1 MEPRQKIVKLGVIGL
16 GGRGRGL
23 LSLLLEMEDVE
34 ITAVC
39 DLYEERL
46 QLGMELVAQSGR
58 PAAEAYGD
66 YKKLLARED
75 LQGVIIA
82 TTWITHAE
90 IAIAAM
96 KAGKY
101 AGIEVGGAASLEECW
116 DLVRTSEQ
124 TGVPCMLLE
133 NCCYGR
139 EELAV
144 MNMVKQGLLGE
155 LIHCQC
161 GYEHDLRDEVA
172 LGEQNKHN
180 RYRNYLHRN
189 GELYPIHG
197 LGPVSKTLNINRGN
211 RLVSLTSM
219 ASKARG
225 LKQWAAEQFGE
236 NDPLAKTEFAQGDIV
251 TTMIKCAGG
260 ETIHI
265 IHDTTLPRPYSRAG
279 RVQGTKGL
287 WMEDNNSVH
296 IEGRSPAHTWESFDP
311 YREEYEHPIW
321 KEYLNM
327 GVRGGHGGMDYLVLR
342 SFAESV
348 MNGTQTP
355 IDVYD
360 TAVWM
365 AITVLSEESVALG
378 SAPVSIPDFTKG
390 KWISREEAPVS
401 RYSLDAIRDELFN
414 R

>member
-1 MEPRQKIVKLGVIGL
+1 MGNTQATVKLGVIGL

-23 LSLLLEMEDVE
+23 LTNLLEMEDVE

-46 QLGMELVAQSGR
+46 QLGLEIVDQAGR
-58 PAAEAYGD
+58 PRAEGYTD
-66 YKKLLARED
+66 YKKLLTRED

-90 IAIAAM
+90 IAVAAM

-101 AGIEVGGAASLEECW
+101 AGIEVGGAATLEECW
-116 DLVRTSEQ
+116 ELVRTSEQ

-139 EELAV
+139 DELAV
-144 MNMVKQGLLGE
+144 LNIVKQGLLGE

-161 GYEHDLRDEVA
+161 GYEHDLREEVA
-172 LGEQNKHN
+172 LGEQRKHN
-180 RYRNYLHRN
+180 RYRNYLNRN

-197 LGPVSKTLNINRGN
+197 LGPISKTLHINRGN

-219 ASKARG
+219 SSKARG
-225 LKQWAAEQFGE
+225 INHWAADKFGE
-236 NDPLAKTEFAQGDIV
+236 NDPIAKTHFAQGDIV

-260 ETIHI
+260 ETITI

-287 WMEDNNSVH
+287 WMEDNNSIH
-296 IEGRSPAHTWESFDP
+296 IEGRSPEHTWESFDS
-311 YREEYEHPIW
+311 YRQQYEHPIW
-321 KEYLNM
+321 KQYQDM

-342 SFAESV
+342 AFTESV
-348 MNGTQTP
+348 MNQTQTP

-360 TAVWM
+360 TAVWR
-365 AITVLSEESVALG
+365 AITALSEESVALG
-378 SAPVSIPDFTKG
+378 SMPVSIPDFTKG
-390 KWISREEAPVS
+390 KWITREAGPAS
-401 RYSLDAIRDELFN
+401 QYSLDTIHEELFF

>member
-1 MEPRQKIVKLGVIGL
+1 MEQRQKAVKLGVIGL

-23 LSLLLEMEDVE
+23 LSLLLDMDDVE

-39 DLYEERL
+39 DKYEERL
-46 QLGMELVAQSGR
+46 QLGLELVEKAGR
-58 PAAEAYGD
+58 PSAEGYTD
-66 YKKLLARED
+66 YKRLLARED

-90 IAIAAM
+90 IAVAAM

-116 DLVRTSEQ
+116 ELVRTSEQ
-124 TGVPCMLLE
+124 TGIPCMLLE

-139 EELAV
+139 DELAV
-144 MNMVKQGLLGE
+144 MNIVKQGLLGE

-172 LGEQNKHN
+172 LGEQTKHN
-180 RYRNYLHRN
+180 RYRNYLNRN

-211 RLVSLTSM
+211 RLLTLTSM
-219 ASKARG
+219 SSKARG
-225 LKQWAAEQFGE
+225 IKQWAAEKFGE

-287 WMEDNNSVH
+287 WMEDNNSIH
-296 IEGRSPAHTWESFDP
+296 IEGRSPAHAWEPFPP
-311 YREEYEHPIW
+311 YREQYEHPIW
-321 KEYLNM
+321 KAYLEV
-327 GVRGGHGGMDYLVLR
+327 GVRGGHDGMDYLVLR
-342 SFAESV
+342 AFAESV
-348 MNGTQTP
+348 MNRTQTP

-365 AITVLSEESVALG
+365 AITALSEESVALG
-378 SAPVSIPDFTKG
+378 SAPVAIPDFTKG
-390 KWISREEAPVS
+390 KWISREAAPAS
-401 RYSLDAIRDELFN
+401 RYSLDTIHDELFY